1 MEKKQ
6 DCKKREPPLILVRAV
21 WPPRMCSGQA
31 LTAVVAG
38 RRGMHWL
45 IPLYS
50 LREPQT
56 KTILLFLS
64 LIKEVLTPLFRKMK
78 CSFCASRLIISCVNP
93 PPDCLIP
100 TEYLTKSLKS
110 LALYLAQGIM
120 GGINIHR
127 HDLVF
132 IILEME
138 REVHALQREGWRVGD
153 REEKTV

>member
-1 MEKKQ
+1 
-6 DCKKREPPLILVRAV
+6 
-21 WPPRMCSGQA
+21 
-31 LTAVVAG
+31 
-38 RRGMHWL
+38 MHWL

-132 IILEME
+132 IILEIERGSRITERGME
-138 REVHALQREGWRVGD
+138 SGRQRRKD
-153 REEKTV
+153 SMKTGLVSRSYYVPFFPQFCWELCSHKASAMAF

>member
-1 MEKKQ
+1 
-6 DCKKREPPLILVRAV
+6 
-21 WPPRMCSGQA
+21 MCSGQA

-64 LIKEVLTPLFRKMK
+64 LIKEVLIPLFRKMK

-132 IILEME
+132 IILEIE

-153 REEKTV
+153 KEEKTV

>member
-1 MEKKQ
+1 
-6 DCKKREPPLILVRAV
+6 
-21 WPPRMCSGQA
+21 
-31 LTAVVAG
+31 
-38 RRGMHWL
+38 MHWL

-64 LIKEVLTPLFRKMK
+64 LIKEVLIPLFRKMK

-132 IILEME
+132 IILEIE
-138 REVHALQREGWRVGD
+138 RERFTHYRERDGEWETKKKRQYENWPGFSLLLCPIFPTILLGIMQSQG
-153 REEKTV
+153 RGNGFLKRKRK